1 MTLRAQPVVKRTQ
14 KPSWESRDRRNF
26 YLNLG
31 FGLVVAAAVLILL
44 AAIGVSYY
52 NENLASVG
60 SVAGQPI
67 SRSELRDRAAIESWR
82 LTEAESRVRTQ
93 FVAGQVTQ
101 AELDQQNQIIGQQK
115 SQVVSISL
123 ERIIDNRIQA
133 GLATEE
139 GITVTDADIDARL
152 LEEATTPEI
161 RHGWVIEVEPVTE
174 EGALEPT
181 AADIAAA
188 RATADKALADLRGG
202 ATWDDIARTVSTDAS
217 TAQQAG
223 DLGWMSAED
232 RQTDE
237 AFLMALFAVAQDAPT
252 DVVEGEDGIFRI
264 GRVTQIAAESV
275 DGAYEDKLA
284 NEEVDLLKYREVVR
298 GDVIR
303 QKLEEQVV
311 AEATKPGPQRDVRE
325 IYIAESDPAVPE
337 TAVKVR
343 HILYSPKDDP
353 GGASSGAIKPTDP
366 AWAKAKVDAD
376 AARKKLTADPDLFD
390 SIARTE
396 SDEQSA
402 RGLAGSGGKLGGYIY
417 ITDPIRLVQEFL
429 DAVLAPGLKDG
440 DIVGPFKTD
449 FGWHIAQIM
458 YHPTDAKRM
467 EKLKTEADGVADF
480 AALAR
485 DNSESDTAGRGGT
498 LGWVAKGQLD
508 DTLIDA
514 IFGAPIGGTSIIVD
528 LKGTGLYLYQVIA
541 EEDRTPEGRQLDE
554 IKATA
559 FSDWYTP
566 KKAAVEVVRDPSING
581 LTSS

>member
-1 MTLRAQPVVKRTQ
+1 MTLRAKPVVKRNQ

-31 FGLVVAAAVLILL
+31 FGLVVVAAVLILL
-44 AAIGVSYY
+44 GAIGVSYY
-52 NENLASVG
+52 NANLASVAT
-60 SVAGQPI
+60 VAGEPI
-67 SRSELRDRAAIESWR
+67 SRSELRDRVAIESWR
-82 LTEAESRVRTQ
+82 LTEAERRVRTQ

-101 AELDQQNQIIGQQK
+101 AELDLQNQIIGQQK
-115 SQVVSISL
+115 QQVVQTSL

-139 GITVTDADIDARL
+139 GITVTDADVDARL

-188 RATADKALADLRGG
+188 RATADKALTELRGG
-202 ATWDDIARTVSTDAS
+202 ASWDDVARTISTDAS

-232 RQTDE
+232 RQTDK
-237 AFLMALFAVAQDAPT
+237 AFLTALFAVAQDTPT

-264 GRVTQIAAESV
+264 GRVTEIVAASV
-275 DGAYEDKLA
+275 DAAYQDKLV
-284 NEEVDLLKYREVVR
+284 NDDVDLAQYREVVR

-303 QKLEEQVV
+303 QKLDEKAI
-311 AEATKPGPQRDVRE
+311 AEATKPSPQRDVRE
-325 IYIAESDPAVPE
+325 IFIAESDPAAPDA
-337 TAVKVR
+337 AVKVR

-353 GGASSGAIKPTDP
+353 GGASSGAIKVSDP

-376 AARKKLTADPDLFD
+376 AAFKKLTEDPSLFD
-390 SIARTE
+390 TIARTE

-402 RGLAGSGGKLGGYIY
+402 RGLAGSGGKLGGYISEE
-417 ITDPIRLVQEFL
+417 TQFVQEFL
-429 DAVLAPGLKDG
+429 DAVLKAGLKDG
-440 DIVGPFKTD
+440 EIIGPFKTD
-449 FGWHIAQIM
+449 FGWHVAQIM
-458 YHPTDAKRM
+458 YHPTDGERM
-467 EKLKTEADGVADF
+467 ELLKAEADKGADF

-498 LGWVAKGQLD
+498 LGWIARGQLD
-508 DTLIDA
+508 ETLVDA
-514 IFGAPIGGTSIIVD
+514 IFGAPVGGISAIVD
-528 LKGTGLYLYQVIA
+528 LKGTGLYLYEVIA
-541 EEDRTPEGRQLDE
+541 EEDRTPEGRQLEE
-554 IKATA
+554 IEAAA
-559 FSDWYTP
+559 FVDWYTP
-566 KKAAVEVVRDPSING
+566 KKAAVEVVRDPDILG

>member
-1 MTLRAQPVVKRTQ
+1 MTLRAKPVVKRNQ

-26 YLNLG
+26 FLNLG
-31 FGLVVAAAVLILL
+31 FGLVVVAAVLILL
-44 AAIGVSYY
+44 GAIGVSYY
-52 NENLASVG
+52 NENLASVAT
-60 SVAGQPI
+60 VAGEPI
-67 SRSELRDRAAIESWR
+67 SRSELRERVAIESWR
-82 LTEAESRVRTQ
+82 LTEAERRVRTQ

-101 AELDQQNQIIGQQK
+101 AELDLQNQIIGQQK
-115 SQVVSISL
+115 SQVATTSL

-133 GLATEE
+133 GLATGE
-139 GITVTDADIDARL
+139 GITVSDADVDARM

-188 RATADKALADLRGG
+188 RATADKALTELRGG
-202 ATWDDIARTVSTDAS
+202 ASWDDVARTISTDAS

-232 RQTDE
+232 RQTDK
-237 AFLMALFAVAQDAPT
+237 AFLAALFAVAQDTPT

-264 GRVTQIAAESV
+264 GRVTEIVAASV
-275 DGAYEDKLA
+275 DSAYEDKLV
-284 NEEVDLLKYREVVR
+284 NDDVDLTLYREVVR

-303 QKLEEQVV
+303 LKLEEKIV
-311 AEATKPGPQRDVRE
+311 ADATKPGPQRDVRE
-325 IYIAESDPAVPE
+325 IFIAESDPAAPD

-353 GGASSGAIKPTDP
+353 GGASSGAIPASDP
-366 AWAKAKVDAD
+366 SWAKAKAD
-376 AARKKLTADPDLFD
+376 ATIAFDKLTADPALFD

-402 RGLAGSGGKLGGYIY
+402 RGLAGSGGKLGGYISEE
-417 ITDPIRLVQEFL
+417 TQFVQEFL
-429 DAVLAPGLKDG
+429 DAVLKAGLKDG
-440 DIVGPFKTD
+440 EIIAPFKTD
-449 FGWHIAQIM
+449 FGWHVAQIM
-458 YHPTDAKRM
+458 YHPTDGERM
-467 EKLKTEADGVADF
+467 ELLKQEADGTADF

-485 DNSESDTAGRGGT
+485 DNSESDTAGRGGA

-508 DTLIDA
+508 DTLLDA

-566 KKAAVEVVRDPSING
+566 KKAAVEVIRDPSITG